1 MRHMRCQR
9 QTQAAM
15 TIRSFIMTMLGALL
29 AVLTL
34 ASPASA
40 ECAWILWRL
49 TKGAGM
55 IQPTWQTAVAVS
67 ERSECASALARD
79 IAEASSLSV
88 PTVKV
93 TQLSSGY
100 VTSWVDSVI
109 WVAGVP
115 VELQCLPDTV
125 DPRGPKGAAR

>member
-1 MRHMRCQR
+1 MNVRTM
-9 QTQAAM
+9 TVSILAAV
-15 TIRSFIMTMLGALL
+15 F
-29 AVLTL
+29 AVLML
-34 ASPASA
+34 VSSASA

-88 PTVKV
+88 PTLKV
-93 TQLSSGY
+93 TPLSSGH
-100 VTSWVDSVI
+100 VTSWVDSNGTPATQI
-109 WVAGVP
+109 T
-115 VELQCLPDTV
+115 ELQCLPDTV

>member
-1 MRHMRCQR
+1 MIATMYAV
-9 QTQAAM
+9 TMLAAM
-15 TIRSFIMTMLGALL
+15 L
-29 AVLTL
+29 AVLML
-34 ASPASA
+34 VSSASA

-79 IAEASSLSV
+79 VAEASSLSV
-88 PTVKV
+88 PTLKV
-93 TQLSSGY
+93 TPLSSGY
-100 VTSWVDSVI
+100 VTSWVDSNGTRATQI
-109 WVAGVP
+109 T
-115 VELQCLPDTV
+115 ELQCLPDTV